1 MAKRTF
7 GSVDRL
13 PSGRYRARYLGPDG
27 QRHTKLLDTKADAW
41 AWLASQQTDL
51 LRKSWRAPNASS
63 RSVGEYAEDY
73 LARND
78 LREGTRVLYTGLW
91 RHHLAEPWATSPL
104 TRSPPPPSAPG
115 MPRPA
120 G

>member
-7 GSVDRL
+7 RSVDRL

-27 QRHTKLLDTKADAW
+27 RRHAKVFDTRADAW

-51 LRKSWRAPNASS
+51 LRKSWRAPNVSS
-63 RSVGEYAEDY
+63 RTVGEYAEDY

-78 LREGTRVLYTGLW
+78 LRESTRVLYAGLW
-91 RHHLAEPWATSPL
+91 RRACQTACV
-104 TRSPPPPSAPG
+104 SA
-115 MPRPA
+115 
-120 G
+120 